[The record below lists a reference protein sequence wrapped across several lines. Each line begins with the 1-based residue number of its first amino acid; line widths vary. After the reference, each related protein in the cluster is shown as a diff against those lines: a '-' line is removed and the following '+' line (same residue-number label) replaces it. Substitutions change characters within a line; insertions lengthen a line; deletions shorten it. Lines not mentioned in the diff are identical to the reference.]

1 MTLLQRK
8 QLDWINAGW
17 VGIAA
22 FEATG
27 GSGVITTEITAALGT
42 AGRGG
47 TAVPVQISASEGEGV
62 IATGDHNRVE
72 IYDSAT
78 KEKLVDGSGNEVYGR
93 ITESGGAYTLT
104 YYVLDAGAQ
113 TAHSISPATDIDL
126 YFPYRFTADK
136 YPVDAAIA
144 LTLKNVYS
152 EPTPGNGGANPE
164 IAEPIAVTAADTL
177 DDLSTTPAT
186 GSAMKLSVNGQVFA
200 STEPS
205 PAFSRSGLALTW
217 SAANAGFSL
226 QTTDNVVAYY
236 FAS

>member
-27 GSGVITTEITAALGT
+27 GSGVITTEITTALGT
-42 AGRGG
+42 AGRNG
-47 TAVPVQISASEGEGV
+47 TAVPVQISTSEGQGV
-62 IATGDHNRVE
+62 ITTGDHNRVE

-93 ITESGGAYTLT
+93 ITETGGAYTLT
-104 YYVLDAGAQ
+104 YYVLDSGSQ
-113 TAHSISPATDIDL
+113 VGHSISPATDIDL

-152 EPTPGNGGANPE
+152 EPTPGSGGANPE
-164 IAEPIAVTAADTL
+164 TAEPISVTALNTL
-177 DDLSTTPAT
+177 DSLSATPVVS
-186 GSAMKLSVNGQVFA
+186 SAVKLSVNGQVFA

-205 PAFSRSGLALTW
+205 PAFSVSGTGLTW
-217 SAANAGFSL
+217 SQANAGFDL
-226 QTTDNVVAYY
+226 ETTDNVVAYY
-236 FAS
+236 FA